1 MTPSVEE
8 MLKVKRDVLNREN
21 KDNLQAI
28 NPQLVKG
35 YFNSVQRNKFFILTR
50 FLLWINL
57 NVTNFLKIL

>member
-35 YFNSVQRNKFFILTR
+35 YFNSVQKNKFFILMR